1 MTRAGPDLA
10 TRVTASFDGKQ
21 VAAMTLVMEPLA
33 PWLRDLNRYFSSEG
47 SGGAFFPL
55 ADVLVTDEDV
65 TIYMDLPGVSRDN
78 LEVELENDVLT
89 VSGERPFP
97 YSTENGERVSQRLER
112 GFGRFE
118 RVLRVPKGLD
128 PNAVEAS
135 LVDGVLTL
143 RIPKPEPLK
152 PHRIEIGG
160 GQGEPRTLEGS
171 TS

>member
-1 MTRAGPDLA
+1 MT
-10 TRVTASFDGKQ
+10 
-21 VAAMTLVMEPLA
+21 MVMEPLA
-33 PWLRDLNRYFSSEG
+33 PWLRDLNRYFSSG
-47 SGGAFFPL
+47 GGGAGTGFFPL

-65 TIYMDLPGVSRDN
+65 TIHMDMPGVSRDN

-89 VSGERPFP
+89 VRGERPFP
-97 YSTENGERVSQRLER
+97 YSTEDGDRVSQRIER

-128 PNAVEAS
+128 PGAIDAS

-160 GQGEPRTLEGS
+160 GEGQQRTLEGS
-171 TS
+171 AR

>member
-1 MTRAGPDLA
+1 MT
-10 TRVTASFDGKQ
+10 
-21 VAAMTLVMEPLA
+21 MVMEPLA
-33 PWLRDLNRYFSSEG
+33 PWLRDLNRYFSSA
-47 SGGAFFPL
+47 GAGTGTGFFPL

-65 TIYMDLPGVSRDN
+65 TIHMDMPGVSRDN

-89 VSGERPFP
+89 VRGERPFP
-97 YSTENGERVSQRLER
+97 YSTEDGDRVSQRIER

-128 PNAVEAS
+128 PSGIDAS

-160 GQGEPRTLEGS
+160 DGKERTLEGS
-171 TS
+171 AR